1 MLKGLRMLVLYQGI
15 TVGYRYPLVD
25 ANGLPADA
33 TGWSAKCQIRE
44 AEDPSADLLFEPL
57 TYIDNEGGVVIE
69 YTAAQSLGWLWDKG
83 FYDIILIDPQGVPR
97 QILDSGKVR
106 VDRVVTNAI

>member
-1 MLKGLRMLVLYQGI
+1 MSTLVMPQGI
-15 TVGYRYPLVD
+15 TIGFRYPLVD
-25 ANGLPADA
+25 ADGLPADA
-33 TGWSAKCQIRE
+33 TGWSEKCQIRE
-44 AEDPSADLLFEPL
+44 AEDPHAELLFEPL

-69 YTAAQSLGWLWDKG
+69 YTAAQSLGWLWDRG